1 MTTSTHTSPTSQAR
15 AKLAAQLEAFDALDQ
30 AAADLGHQIDQ
41 CTITGFFDMPAGMAD
56 TESETGRWLT
66 RHIETVA
73 LACRYLGWEA
83 PRITSN
89 HRQVIAHSAEPA
101 AFAAFTV
108 QIVPYTHPHHF
119 ATHAASILDS
129 LNEVQ
134 S

>member
-30 AAADLGHQIDQ
+30 AAADLGHQIDP
-41 CTITGFFDMPAGMAD
+41 CTLTGFFDIPDGA
-56 TESETGRWLT
+56 SEAETRQWLA

-83 PRITSN
+83 PRITSD
-89 HRQVIAHSAEPA
+89 HRQVIAHSVEPA
-101 AFAAFTV
+101 AFASFTV
-108 QIVPYTHPHHF
+108 QIVPCTLQHHF
-119 ATHAASILDS
+119 VTHATGVLDI
-129 LNEVQ
+129 LNEVA

>member
-1 MTTSTHTSPTSQAR
+1 MTTGTHIYPTRQAR

-30 AAADLGHQIDQ
+30 AADDLGHQIDQ

-89 HRQVIAHSAEPA
+89 HRQVIAHSVEPA
-101 AFAAFTV
+101 VFASFTV
-108 QIVPYTHPHHF
+108 QIVPYNPQHHYADH
-119 ATHAASILDS
+119 ATGVLDI
-129 LNEVQ
+129 LNEVA

>member
-30 AAADLGHQIDQ
+30 AAADLGHQIDP
-41 CTITGFFDMPAGMAD
+41 CTITGFFDIPDGAS
-56 TESETGRWLT
+56 ESETGRWLT

-89 HRQVIAHSAEPA
+89 RRQVIAHSAEPA
-101 AFAAFTV
+101 AFASFTV
-108 QIVPYTHPHHF
+108 QIVPYTLQHHYDAH
-119 ATHAASILDS
+119 ATGVLDS
-129 LNEVQ
+129 LNEVA